1 VIIDSHHHFWKYN
14 KTDYGWIG
22 EDMKC
27 LKNDFL
33 PPDLEKEVRGTGVD
47 GVISVQA
54 RQSIKETEWLLEL
67 AKQHEIIK
75 GFVGWLPLI
84 EENLEVY
91 LQKYASNSYLKGVR
105 HVLHDEVDAKYMLR
119 EDFNL
124 GIAKLKAYNLSYDI
138 LIFERHLPQ
147 TCMFVDKHPE
157 QVFILDHIAKPL
169 IKKNVLFPWRE
180 QIRELAKRE
189 HVYCK
194 ISGLIT
200 EADINKWTEKQ
211 LIPYLDIVLE
221 AFGAERL
228 LFGSDWPV
236 CLLGCNY
243 TDWFQLVQRF
253 LEPLSE
259 NEKKKIMGLNAI
271 RVYKL

>member
-1 VIIDSHHHFWKYN
+1 MIIDSHHHFWKYN
-14 KTDYGWIG
+14 KIDYGWIG

-33 PPDLEKEVRGTGVD
+33 PPYLEKEVRGTGVD
-47 GVISVQA
+47 GVVSVQA

-67 AKQHEIIK
+67 AKQHEFIK
-75 GFVGWLPLI
+75 GVVGWLPLI
-84 EENLEVY
+84 EEKPEVH
-91 LQKYASNSYLKGVR
+91 LQKYASNTYLKGVR
-105 HVLHDEVDAKYMLR
+105 HVLHDETDAEYMLR
-119 EDFNL
+119 KDFNR
-124 GIAKLKAYNLSYDI
+124 GIAQLKTHNLTYDI
-138 LIFERHLPQ
+138 LIFEKHLPQ
-147 TCMFVDKHPE
+147 TCLFVDKHPE

-169 IKKNVLFPWRE
+169 IKKNELSPWRE
-180 QIRELAKRE
+180 QIQELAKRK

-200 EADINKWTEKQ
+200 EADVNKWTERQ

-236 CLLGCNY
+236 CLLGCSY